1 MAFLGVYGHVNVDYL
16 LSVKQ
21 LPGADQTVPVEKEEV
36 RLGGTA
42 GNLARAAAALGVP
55 VSLAACIGD
64 DFPEPFHGQLRASTI
79 DLTDFRHVDGPTPK
93 VWILTSPDG
102 KQAAVIDQGVMG
114 DSTKRPV
121 LDYTV
126 LNSRWLHFT
135 TGPPE
140 EHYTAAKEAARLGKG
155 VTFDPAQEL
164 AFRYDG
170 RSFERFL
177 NEADL
182 FMCNEAELG
191 RAMQK
196 LGYADPV
203 QLLDHADSIIVTRG
217 AKGAWVFQGKKR
229 HEVPACPPRTPP
241 RDTTGAG
248 DVFRAGVYAGLFTGK
263 PLEEAAR
270 WGAVGASLY
279 LETGASRFPDMAALE
294 ARLRDWN
301 PG

>member
-42 GNLARAAAALGVP
+42 GNLARAASALGVP
-55 VSLAACIGD
+55 VSLAAFIGN
-64 DFPEPFHGQLRASTI
+64 DFPASFRQQLASGSI
-79 DLTDFRHVDGPTPK
+79 DLTDLRHLDGPTPK
-93 VWILTSPDG
+93 VWILTSPEG

-114 DSTKRPV
+114 DHVQRPP
-121 LDYTV
+121 LDYTA
-126 LNSRWLHFT
+126 LNSDWVHFT
-135 TGPPE
+135 TGPPQ
-140 EHYTAAKEAARLGKG
+140 EHYAAAKEAGRLRKR

-164 AFRYDG
+164 AFRYDE
-170 RSFERFL
+170 RIFERFL

-182 FMCNEAELG
+182 FVCNEAELG
-191 RAMQK
+191 RAMEK

-203 QLLDHADSIIVTRG
+203 QLLDHADAVLVTRG
-217 AKGAWVFQGKKR
+217 AKGATLFQAKRR
-229 HEVPACPPRTPP
+229 HEIPACPPRAPP

-248 DVFRAGVYAGLFTGK
+248 DVFRAGLYAGLHARK

-270 WGAVGASLY
+270 WGAAAASLY
-279 LETGASRFPDMAALE
+279 LESGASRFPDLATLK
-294 ARLRDWN
+294 ARLGDWK
-301 PG
+301 PA